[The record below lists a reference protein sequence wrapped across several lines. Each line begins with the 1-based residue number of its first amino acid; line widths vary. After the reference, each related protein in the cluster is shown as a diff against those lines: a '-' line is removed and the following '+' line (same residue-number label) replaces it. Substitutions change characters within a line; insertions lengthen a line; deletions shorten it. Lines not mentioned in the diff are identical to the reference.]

1 MYPHDRRRCE
11 WCTSPWFPSYFLFF
25 ALFLAAAGALLI
37 HSYCIIQYC
46 LFILIESISLSSL
59 CIPCFLPNVFV
70 LTCTYVYLL
79 SIILTSGTLQR
90 RPYSP
95 EMMQLQ
101 HEYITTTATIISNT
115 RAWANG
121 TDDTA
126 VPREIQQHGS
136 KKSYRRRYRN
146 WPWSHPVML
155 QGKCYLS
162 SSSCTAIY
170 S

>member
-1 MYPHDRRRCE
+1 MWMVHL
-11 WCTSPWFPSYFLFF
+11 SLIFLLFPLFCFVSCSRWSF
-25 ALFLAAAGALLI
+25 AYSLLLQNLVLLI
-37 HSYCIIQYC
+37 HSYWVNQSFFSLHSVLSPKCI
-46 LFILIESISLSSL
+46 
-59 CIPCFLPNVFV
+59 
-70 LTCTYVYLL
+70 CTYLYLL
-79 SIILTSGTLQR
+79 SIILTSGTLQT

-101 HEYITTTATIISNT
+101 HEYITTTATIISDT

-136 KKSYRRRYRN
+136 EKSYRRRYRD